1 MQSNVKLV
9 QVDNMKI
16 LLDKIM
22 HSKNLSVRQVS
33 IMTGIP
39 KSTISDIMIGKK
51 MPRMDTMEK
60 LAAGLKIKISDLYE
74 SPFK

>member
-1 MQSNVKLV
+1 MI
-9 QVDNMKI
+9 I

-22 HSKNLSVRQVS
+22 YSKNLTVRQVS

-39 KSTISDIMIGKK
+39 KSTINDIMNHKK

-60 LAAGLKIKISDLYE
+60 LAAGLKIKISDLYD
-74 SPFK
+74 SDYK